1 MKKHYWA
8 VKSIMG
14 CWLVESTTREEM
26 GLPGIDWADYKR
38 GRKVFR
44 ATRCVARKFLR
55 YVNAAT
61 VAEATLVRI
70 KRKR

>member
-14 CWLVESTTREEM
+14 YWLWESTTREEM
-26 GLPGIDWADYKR
+26 GLPGIDWTMCKPS
-38 GRKVFR
+38 RKVFCASR
-44 ATRCVARKFLR
+44 SVARKFLR